1 MNGAVGHAAVAMS
14 LLAALA
20 GVATLGAG
28 LLGRRPNL
36 LRRARV
42 YVWLAFGGMLVA
54 TAAMEHALVTH
65 DFSLAF
71 VATNNSRQTPL
82 LYSVTGM
89 WSALQGSILLWSL
102 ILSGYVAATS
112 HVFRRRAAD
121 PVVAWALLV
130 GLAVSVF
137 FFALMLGPSDPF
149 SATAGQP
156 PVDGSG
162 PNPLLQDNLLVAFH
176 PVLLYLG
183 FVGFTVPFAFAIG
196 GLVTGRVGEE
206 WLAPTRRFAL
216 FAWAML
222 TVGIVLGAW
231 WSYQELGWGGFW
243 GWDPVENAALLP
255 WLTSTAYLHSAL
267 VQERRG
273 LLRVWNVSLLVATF
287 SLTIL
292 GTFLTRSGV
301 LQSVHA
307 FTSGSGIGPALI
319 GLFAAS
325 IAAGVGLIGWR
336 GDRLRGPGRI
346 DSPVSR
352 EGAFLVNNLLFAAFA
367 AVVLLGTVFPL
378 FAAALA
384 HQSLSVGRPYFDAFT
399 APIGI
404 ALLFFMSVAPVMPWR
419 KASSGV
425 IRRRLAVPAWAAVAV
440 LAACVAG
447 GVRGLTPLAAFGLGA
462 FAAAV
467 ALRQLVSAALAA
479 RRHGLGAW
487 RGLLGRA
494 NGGMVVHV
502 GIVVI
507 AVGLTAATSFAH
519 STQVRFRPG
528 EAVRVDGHLLR
539 FVGWRRISKPS
550 EVGSAAVFEVDGARF
565 APGLARF
572 NGNLEG
578 TAIPAVDSS
587 VVDDVYLSIG
597 EAPSAPR
604 PGDGVTLDIYVQ
616 PLVLWLWVGGG
627 LAAAGGLLSAVP
639 GRRRRPTDPV
649 SVPIPELLGERALLA
664 SAAPRAPAAAQQVPV
679 GTSR

>member
-1 MNGAVGHAAVAMS
+1 MNGDVGHAAVALS
-14 LLAALA
+14 LVAALA
-20 GVATLGAG
+20 GIVTLAAG
-28 LLGRRPNL
+28 LLGRRPGL

-42 YVWLAFGGMLVA
+42 YVWLALGGMLVA
-54 TAAMEHALVTH
+54 AAAMEHALVTH

-71 VATNNSRQTPL
+71 VAANNSRQTPL

-102 ILSGYVAATS
+102 ILSGYVAVMS
-112 HVFRRRAAD
+112 HVFRRRATD

-130 GLAVSVF
+130 GLAVSLF

-149 SATAGQP
+149 AATAGRP
-156 PVDGSG
+156 PADGSG

-176 PVLLYLG
+176 PVFLYLG
-183 FVGFTVPFAFAIG
+183 FVGFSVPFAFAIA

-206 WLAPTRRFAL
+206 WLAPTRRFAV

-255 WLTSTAYLHSAL
+255 WLTATAYLHSAL

-307 FTSGSGIGPALI
+307 FTSGPAVGPALI

-325 IAAGVGLIGWR
+325 VAAGVGLIGWR

-378 FAAALA
+378 FAAALEN
-384 HQSLSVGRPYFDAFT
+384 QSLSVGRPYFDAFG

-404 ALLFFMSVAPVMPWR
+404 ALLFFMSVAPVLPWR
-419 KASSGV
+419 KAAPGLL
-425 IRRRLAVPAWAAVAV
+425 RRRLAVPAWVAAAV

-462 FAAAV
+462 FAASV
-467 ALRQLVSAALAA
+467 AARQLVAAALAS
-479 RRHGLGAW
+479 RRHGLGVW

-494 NGGMVVHV
+494 NGGMVVHI

-519 STQVRFRPG
+519 STEARFRPG
-528 EAVRVDGHLLR
+528 GTFRFDGHRLT
-539 FVGWRRISKPS
+539 FVGWRRVSKPS
-550 EVGSAAVFEVDGARF
+550 EVGASAVFEVDGARF
-565 APGLARF
+565 APGIARF

-587 VVDDVYLSIG
+587 LVDDVYLSIG
-597 EAPSAPR
+597 QAPAAPR
-604 PGDGVTLDIYVQ
+604 PGDGVTLDVYVQ
-616 PLVLWLWVGGG
+616 PLVMWLWVGGA
-627 LAAAGGLLSAVP
+627 LAAAGGLLSALP
-639 GRRRRPTDPV
+639 GRRRRPTHPV
-649 SVPIPELLGERALLA
+649 SVPIPELLGEPAL
-664 SAAPRAPAAAQQVPV
+664 APPAGSPPSPVPQVPV
-679 GTSR
+679 GTPT

>member
-1 MNGAVGHAAVAMS
+1 VNGDVGHAAVALS
-14 LLAALA
+14 LVAALA
-20 GVATLGAG
+20 GIVTLAAG
-28 LLGRRPNL
+28 LLGRRPGL

-42 YVWLAFGGMLVA
+42 YVWLALGGMLVA
-54 TAAMEHALVTH
+54 AAAMEHALVTH

-71 VATNNSRQTPL
+71 VAANNSRQTPL

-102 ILSGYVAATS
+102 ILSGYVAVMS
-112 HVFRRRAAD
+112 HVFRRRATD

-130 GLAVSVF
+130 GLAVSLF

-149 SATAGQP
+149 AATAGRP
-156 PVDGSG
+156 PADGSG

-176 PVLLYLG
+176 PVFLYLG
-183 FVGFTVPFAFAIG
+183 FVGFSVPFAFAIA

-206 WLAPTRRFAL
+206 WLAPTRRFAV

-255 WLTSTAYLHSAL
+255 WLTATAYLHSAL

-307 FTSGSGIGPALI
+307 FTSGPAVGPALI

-325 IAAGVGLIGWR
+325 VAAGVGLIGWR

-378 FAAALA
+378 FAAALEN
-384 HQSLSVGRPYFDAFT
+384 QSLSVGRPYFDAFG

-404 ALLFFMSVAPVMPWR
+404 ALLFFMSVAPVLPWR
-419 KASSGV
+419 KAAPGLL
-425 IRRRLAVPAWAAVAV
+425 RRRLAVPAWVAAAV

-462 FAAAV
+462 FAASV
-467 ALRQLVSAALAA
+467 AARQLIAAALAS
-479 RRHGLGAW
+479 RRHGLGVW

-494 NGGMVVHV
+494 NGGMVVHI

-519 STQVRFRPG
+519 STEARFRPG
-528 EAVRVDGHLLR
+528 GTFRFDGHRLT
-539 FVGWRRISKPS
+539 FVGWRRVSKPS
-550 EVGSAAVFEVDGARF
+550 EVGASAVFEVDGARF
-565 APGLARF
+565 APGIARF

-587 VVDDVYLSIG
+587 LVDDVYLSIG
-597 EAPSAPR
+597 QAPAAPR
-604 PGDGVTLDIYVQ
+604 PGDGVTLDVYVQ
-616 PLVLWLWVGGG
+616 PLVMWLWVGGA
-627 LAAAGGLLSAVP
+627 LAAAGGLLSALP
-639 GRRRRPTDPV
+639 GRRRRPTHPV
-649 SVPIPELLGERALLA
+649 SVPIPELLGEPAL
-664 SAAPRAPAAAQQVPV
+664 APPAGSPPSPVPQVPV
-679 GTSR
+679 GTPT